1 MSWTYDHTVRGYGS
15 EEKTLDAPALMV
27 GTDQYGLITSRSNS
41 QIIYTM
47 DADVC
52 AGVAVFNQGG
62 PTAAGVMHILS
73 DGAFQAGGENAV
85 REHARRCWDMLAQ
98 NLDPHASFSAI
109 LFGGKEEAARGAG
122 PATKVSGWL
131 AEGLRRAVEHS
142 SNVTV
147 VRDFQR
153 KDGPHDVILDS
164 NLKRVYVQS
173 ATAKPI
179 MIETPREMKRGG
191 LPVQKFTL

>member
-15 EEKTLDAPALMV
+15 EEKTLYAPALMV
-27 GTDQYGLITSRSNS
+27 GTDQYGLITSHSDS

-73 DGAFQAGGENAV
+73 DGAFEARGENAIK
-85 REHARRCWDMLAQ
+85 EHAQRCWDMLAQ
-98 NLDPHASFSAI
+98 NIDPHTSFSAI
-109 LFGGKEEAARGAG
+109 LFGGKAETDKNAG

-131 AEGLRRAVEHS
+131 ADGLRRAVENS
-142 SNVTV
+142 SNVAI

-153 KDGPHDVILDS
+153 QDGPHDVILDS
-164 NLKRVYVQS
+164 SLRRVYVQS
-173 ATAKPI
+173 AMAKPI
-179 MIETPREMKRGG
+179 TIETPRELLRSG
-191 LPVQKFTL
+191 LPVQKFTP